1 MGCSLLVIVVVLGFL
16 WFCCR
21 FSVVFMFFFVGFHV
35 CFNDSFGFPLV
46 FLIVP
51 SYFFN
56 FLGFQWLFILF
67 LLAFIGFHYLLFDFH
82 LFLLAFHLSWFLMF
96 SLVVISF
103 FFCFS
108 LVFIV
113 FCWSFFWFSIR
124 DCGFHCFFC
133 VVPFLLWF
141 QIIVHL
147 VCFGYHCFCAS
158 LVFFGFSVVF
168 LWFSCFSSVVF
179 NDFWRQS
186 KFKHQNFGKLLSII
200 RPSVSMHQ
208 TTVLPYKMHLL
219 GLKKRHAKFSPC
231 SVFSSI
237 KVPQKQQRE
246 K

>member
-1 MGCSLLVIVVVLGFL
+1 MIVHSVSLGFHWFSLLAL
-16 WFCCR
+16 WFSFVSPC
-21 FSVVFMFFFVGFHV
+21 FSFVFQSVSYVFFGYHQF
-35 CFNDSFGFPLV
+35 
-46 FLIVP
+46 
-51 SYFFN
+51 
-56 FLGFQWLFILF
+56 F
-67 LLAFIGFHYLLFDFH
+67 LLFFI
-82 LFLLAFHLSWFLMF
+82 
-96 SLVVISF
+96 
-103 FFCFS
+103 
-108 LVFIV
+108 VFIV

-124 DCGFHCFFC
+124 DCCFHCFFC

-179 NDFWRQS
+179 SDFWRQP

-208 TTVLPYKMHLL
+208 TTVLPYKIHFL